1 MTIYLTPTTLGA
13 ITVNFLMSLSG
24 GMLIANTLS
33 QGDAFWTY
41 SGGLAGII
49 TASTS
54 NDLYQPIQA
63 IIIGAIGTAIAYKMH
78 FWVEKKYN
86 IDEAVGTLAVHGYAG
101 FVLWAPQ
108 FNIQR
113 VRRHKPY

>member
-49 TASTS
+49 TASAG
-54 NDLYQPIQA
+54 NDLYHPIPPM
-63 IIIGAIGTAIAYKMH
+63 IFGGIGPEIAYKMH
-78 FWVEKKYN
+78 FWVEKNYN
-86 IDEAVGTLAVHGYAG
+86 LDNAVGAVAFHGYAG